1 MGDAILYAEPVFLK
15 PETLEF
21 PELRR
26 IILADAR
33 QVVMQR
39 TLDASVAALTGEL
52 PAVAPVAEAAVPG
65 PEEAAV
71 EPAAA
76 ASELVDRGTAGSVG
90 GGRGVRGWGGS
101 PHLVRLGFG
110 ALPLATPKEG

>member
-76 ASELVDRGTAGSVG
+76 ASELVDQVREELRATIERLEALLDRLEG
-90 GGRGVRGWGGS
+90 GGG
-101 PHLVRLGFG
+101 
-110 ALPLATPKEG
+110 

>member
-33 QVVMQR
+33 QVVMHE
-39 TLDASVAALTGEL
+39 TLDASVAALIGEL

-65 PEEAAV
+65 PE
-71 EPAAA
+71 AAA
-76 ASELVDRGTAGSVG
+76 APADPELVDQVREELRATIERLQELLDRLEG
-90 GGRGVRGWGGS
+90 GGG
-101 PHLVRLGFG
+101 
-110 ALPLATPKEG
+110 